1 MSSRQLSLMERVVI
15 PRFWCRQKL
24 EAQDLVVLKQS
35 RLWGFQAVSSIPEVL
50 ALVASVDHLEVLRV

>member
-1 MSSRQLSLMERVVI
+1 MERVVI

-35 RLWGFQAVSSIPEVL
+35 RLWGFQAVSGIPDVL
-50 ALVASVDHLEVLRV
+50 ALVASVDHLEMLRV